1 MSSPPPTSPD
11 PDTLL
16 EVRGLRAGYGA
27 SVVLEELSFRMGVE
41 AVGIVGRNGMGKS
54 TLCDALVGFLP
65 PSGGQIL
72 LRGERIDGLAPE
84 RIARAGIAYV
94 PQGRRLFASLTVE
107 EHLAMLAVRGKRWTP
122 AAVYELFPRLAER
135 KKQRSADLSGGEQQ
149 MLAVGRALLLN
160 AHLIVMDEPSEGLA
174 PTIVDVLVDAIGHLV
189 MEGVAVLVV
198 EQNLRA
204 AVRISPRQ
212 LVMVSG
218 QIEAEFTGD
227 ELLTRPEL
235 QHRYLGVGTAPADS
249 VRSRRGTTDE

>member
-1 MSSPPPTSPD
+1 M
-11 PDTLL
+11 TLL

-27 SVVLEELSFRMGVE
+27 SLVLEDLSFRMGVE
-41 AVGIVGRNGMGKS
+41 AVGIVGRNGMGKT
-54 TLCDALVGFLP
+54 TLCDALVGFVP
-65 PSGGQIL
+65 ASGGQVL
-72 LRGERIDGLAPE
+72 LRGERIDGRAPE

-94 PQGRRLFASLTVE
+94 PQGRRLFPSLTVG

-135 KKQRSADLSGGEQQ
+135 RKHRGAELSGGEQQ

-174 PTIVDVLVDAIGHLV
+174 PTIVDTLVDAVSHLV
-189 MEGVAVLVV
+189 SEGVAVLVV

-204 AVRISPRQ
+204 AARMSPRQ

-218 QIEAEFTGD
+218 QIEAEFAGD
-227 ELLTRPEL
+227 KLLARTDL
-235 QHRYLGVGTAPADS
+235 QHRYLGVGAAVEDGPGPI
-249 VRSRRGTTDE
+249 GTKTRTVSTDD